1 MLTNLIMFG
10 SWYFILAIDAFLSF
24 LNVVLN
30 GLKHKTSRGWNA
42 CEVCKGQG
50 YHV

>member
-1 MLTNLIMFG
+1 
-10 SWYFILAIDAFLSF
+10 
-24 LNVVLN
+24 LN